1 MKAYVSVDL
10 EGMPFIV
17 SGEHTFL
24 RGNLFSEARR
34 IATRITLAV
43 ASKLHELGFEEIL
56 VADSHGPM
64 TNLDVEVFPEYI
76 SVIRGYP
83 RSLSM
88 VSQIEKTDAA
98 VFLGYHSKAGT
109 LHSNFDHT
117 FSSATIDSLKI
128 GGIEASEFLL
138 NAYTAGFYGV
148 PVILVAGDRALIEG
162 DVRKFAPWVE
172 AVSLKESLS
181 RFASMSPSTA
191 KLEVELSKAAEKAF
205 MKLKSGEAKILRPPS
220 PVEMEIRFLGTEQA
234 DVAELLPSAERVDG
248 KTVRYVAKDIVEA
261 YKVLELLIHAAPKL
275 YPYSYSSF

>member
-34 IATRITLAV
+34 IATRITLAA

-64 TNLDVEVFPEYI
+64 INLDVEAFPEYV

-109 LHSNFDHT
+109 LRSNFDHT

-128 GGIEASEFLL
+128 GGTEASEFLL
-138 NAYTAGFYGV
+138 NAYVAGFYGV

-181 RFASMSPSTA
+181 RFASISPSTA
-191 KLEVELSKAAEKAF
+191 RLEVELSKAAERAF
-205 MKLKSGEAKILRPPS
+205 MKLKSGDAKILRPPS

-275 YPYSYSSF
+275 YPYSYSSY